1 MTETEGQDNPRVIAG
16 RYRLQRHIG
25 GGAMGVV
32 WEANDQLLD
41 RTVAVKQ
48 LLLPPRLTPEEA
60 EQARKR
66 SFREARL
73 AARLQHPHA
82 ITVFDVADDDG
93 KPVLVMEYLPSHS
106 LAEVLAERGSLP
118 PGEVARIGAHAAS
131 ALAAAHAA
139 GIVHRDVKPG
149 NILLGEDGIAK
160 ITDFGISKAAD
171 DGTLTGSGRFAG
183 TPAFLSP
190 EAARGETPGPE
201 SDVYSL
207 GATLYAAVEGRMPYG
222 DTDNQMALLYAAA
235 AGRVAPPEHA
245 GPLTG
250 VLTRM
255 LDVDPKARPTMA
267 ELAAELGKLAL
278 MTATTKVDPVPP
290 QRPSR
295 RRFAYAGAALAVVAA
310 LVVALVILLPASTGD
325 NDAPAD
331 QASAPPSPTSATNSP
346 APPSTSVTTVTKTA
360 TSSPS
365 PTPATASAVQAVSDY
380 YAMMPGNTDAGWERL
395 GPGLQAQGKTRYV
408 NFWSSISS
416 VTIVGGPRQIDAST
430 VEVTVDFVKGGSH
443 SRERH
448 HLGMIERD
456 GKWLINTDTL
466 VR

>member
-1 MTETEGQDNPRVIAG
+1 MTETEGQDNARVIAG
-16 RYRLQRHIG
+16 RYRLRRHVG

-93 KPVLVMEYLPSHS
+93 KPVLVMEYLPSDS

-118 PGEVARIGAHAAS
+118 PGDVARIGAHAAS

-149 NILLGEDGIAK
+149 NILLGEDGTAK

-190 EAARGETPGPE
+190 EAARGEQPGQE

-207 GATLYAAVEGRMPYG
+207 GATLYTAVEGRMPYG
-222 DTDNQMALLYAAA
+222 DLDNQMALLYAAA
-235 AGRVAPPEHA
+235 AGRINPPEQA

-255 LDVDPKARPTMA
+255 LQVDPKSRPTMA
-267 ELAAELGKLAL
+267 ELAAELGKLAM

-290 QRPSR
+290 KRRSR
-295 RRFAYAGAALAVVAA
+295 RRFAYAGAALTGVAA
-310 LVVALVILLPASTGD
+310 LVVALVIVLPSSTGD
-325 NDAPAD
+325 TAAPAD
-331 QASAPPSPTSATNSP
+331 TSAPSPTPPPSSP
-346 APPSTSVTTVTKTA
+346 APPSPSVSTVTRTA
-360 TSSPS
+360 PSSSPVQPS
-365 PTPATASAVQAVSDY
+365 TTAVQAVSDY
-380 YAMMPGNTDAGWERL
+380 YALMPRDTDAGWDRL
-395 GPGLQAQGKTRYV
+395 GPTLQAQGKASYV
-408 NFWSSISS
+408 NFWSTISS
-416 VTIVGGPRQIDAST
+416 VTIIAGPRQVDADT
-430 VEVTVDFVKGGSH
+430 VEVTVDFVKGSSH

-448 HLGMIERD
+448 HLGMLDRD
-456 GKWLINTDTL
+456 GKWLVNTDSL